1 MRYGSALDGGTL
13 FCGTLYCDTT
23 ALWWHAQR
31 ARQVCSEGQGAHS
44 AQGGIKCAQPLL
56 MAAGSNK
63 AAGKLPVVRIP
74 SLLDTVVVTRW
85 RRRAT
90 SFAFP
95 SGARQRA
102 RLPTVQT
109 RLRQCSPGRRVRGRP
124 RRRVMRPCR
133 SGSSRTSRARWMLGS
148 AGVSRPPW
156 ATELAQV
163 GVCIA
168 VSIRVRWGA
177 RAEIQTMQQHQVAP
191 NAPLAVPLSCARP
204 PVARRRR
211 AVHLGEGTKW

>member
-1 MRYGSALDGGTL
+1 MARSTASLLRCGGTRNE
-13 FCGTLYCDTT
+13 
-23 ALWWHAQR
+23 R
-31 ARQVCSEGQGAHS
+31 ARCAAKVKERS

-63 AAGKLPVVRIP
+63 AAGKLPVVTIP

-124 RRRVMRPCR
+124 RGRRVRGRPRRRVMRPCR

-156 ATELAQV
+156 ATELVRLVCVFVIVREV
-163 GVCIA
+163 G
-168 VSIRVRWGA
+168 GA
-177 RAEIQTMQQHQVAP
+177 RGNSNHQ
-191 NAPLAVPLSCARP
+191 
-204 PVARRRR
+204 RR
-211 AVHLGEGTKW
+211 KM

>member
-1 MRYGSALDGGTL
+1 MAVPSTAVRFSVARSTASLLRCGGTRNE
-13 FCGTLYCDTT
+13 
-23 ALWWHAQR
+23 R
-31 ARQVCSEGQGAHS
+31 ARCAAKVKERS
-44 AQGGIKCAQPLL
+44 AQGGIKCAQLLL

-109 RLRQCSPGRRVRGRP
+109 RFRQCSPGRRVRGRP

-156 ATELAQV
+156 ATELV
-163 GVCIA
+163 RLVC
-168 VSIRVRWGA
+168 VFV
-177 RAEIQTMQQHQVAP
+177 
-191 NAPLAVPLSCARP
+191 
-204 PVARRRR
+204 
-211 AVHLGEGTKW
+211 